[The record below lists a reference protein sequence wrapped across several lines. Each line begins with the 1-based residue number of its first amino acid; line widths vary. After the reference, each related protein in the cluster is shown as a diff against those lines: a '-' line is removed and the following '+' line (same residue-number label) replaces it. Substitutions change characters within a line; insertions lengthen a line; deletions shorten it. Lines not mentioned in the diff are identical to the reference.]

1 MTIKAYKHVTIY
13 TGEEKIED
21 GFVRFDQEILEVG
34 QMKDFKEVSHEE
46 TIDMQGK
53 ILVPGFIDVH
63 THGGYGIDAMD
74 GSAEGVDTLATDLL
88 QEGITSYFA
97 TTMTQSY
104 ENIATAMKAI
114 KVAAE
119 KNPLIQGIHL
129 EGPFVSKVFKGAQP
143 EEYIRHPEVKTFDEW
158 NQLSGGRIKLV
169 TYAPENE
176 DAAAF
181 EEYCVENNVVL
192 SIGHSNATRADLLNS
207 KASHITHLYNAQRG
221 LHHRE
226 PGVTGHAFLEDNIY
240 TEVIADGFHIH
251 PDMVKLA
258 YKMKGP
264 NRIILITDSMRAKGM
279 PEGESEL
286 GGQKVFVKDKQ
297 ARLAD
302 GTLAGSV
309 LEYPDAFRNIMK
321 FTGCGIEEAVLMS
334 SVNQAKEFGLDR
346 KGAIAKG
353 KDADMVVFDQALQLI
368 ETVSYGNRTVKK

>member
-1 MTIKAYKHVTIY
+1 MATKVFKHVTIY
-13 TGEEKIED
+13 TGTETIQA
-21 GFVRFDQEILEVG
+21 GYVRFDKEILEVG
-34 QMKDFKEVSHEE
+34 EMKDFKEIPHEE
-46 TIDMQGK
+46 TINMKGK

-74 GSAEGVDTLATDLL
+74 GSSDAVDQLATDLL

-104 ENIATAMKAI
+104 ENIGHALASI

-143 EEYIRHPEVKTFDEW
+143 EKYILNPDVETFDEW
-158 NQLSGGRIKLV
+158 HRLSGNRIKLV
-169 TYAPENE
+169 TYAPENPG
-176 DAAAF
+176 AAEF
-181 EEYCVENNVVL
+181 EEYCIDHQIIPSV
-192 SIGHSNATRADLLNS
+192 GHSNATREQLLNS
-207 KASHITHLYNAQRG
+207 KASHVTHLYNAQKG

-226 PGVTGHAFLEDNIY
+226 PGVTGHAFLEENIY
-240 TEVIADGFHIH
+240 VEMIVDGFHIH

-258 YKMKGP
+258 YQVKGP
-264 NRIILITDSMRAKGM
+264 NRILLITDSMRAKGQA
-279 PEGESEL
+279 EGESEL

-309 LEYPDAFRNIMK
+309 LEYPDAFRNMME

-334 SVNQAKEFGLDR
+334 SVNQAREFGLER
-346 KGAIAKG
+346 KGQISVG
-353 KDADMVVFDQALQLI
+353 KDADMVVFDQHLNLL
-368 ETVSYGNRTVKK
+368 ETVTYGERILKK